1 MIARLGEH
9 EARLAT
15 IDDAV
20 AMYDVLAPYIVKR
33 VGHSTAIARR
43 KRILEKKIRYYTE
56 NGTAVVVEKDDE
68 ITGVSLSD
76 GNFVEHFVSRDTTSM
91 HSVLVLLYATL
102 SVVHNNDKP
111 SAFKVVDEVGRNA
124 FDISVVTIDEDGTGF
139 ISVHAKD
146 VFSKRFKRL
155 GGV

>member
-1 MIARLGEH
+1 
-9 EARLAT
+9 
-15 IDDAV
+15 
-20 AMYDVLAPYIVKR
+20 
-33 VGHSTAIARR
+33 
-43 KRILEKKIRYYTE
+43 
-56 NGTAVVVEKDDE
+56 
-68 ITGVSLSD
+68 
-76 GNFVEHFVSRDTTSM
+76 M

-124 FDISVVTIDEDGTGF
+124 FNISVVTIDKDGTGF